1 MGTGG
6 IGAMTM
12 SETKRIRA
20 TVVDLDRTLLRTDK
34 TLSSY
39 TLEVLKSCQ
48 EKGLQI
54 MVATARP
61 WRTAQAY
68 CRAIGAKGIVVSNGA
83 RVIYGDRQTEHRIS
97 RQSAVRLLK
106 ALIRDPSLVVTLE
119 TGEVAYSNKPVA
131 EYETVIADDLPG
143 KAEAEGALKILVTLN
158 SEETL
163 DTIKAKITDD
173 LYYTVANGHLIQIM
187 DNKATK
193 WNGIKTMLDFC
204 NCPST
209 ETAYFGDDN
218 DDIEPIKRCGL
229 GVAVAN
235 AIDKVKAVADCVTES
250 NDADGVAQFIE
261 QSILK
266 CVQQNSL
273 R

>member
-1 MGTGG
+1 MKA
-6 IGAMTM
+6 I
-12 SETKRIRA
+12 
-20 TVVDLDRTLLRTDK
+20 VVDLDRTLLRSDK
-34 TLSSY
+34 TISPY
-39 TLEVLKSCQ
+39 TLGVLKACKK
-48 EKGLQI
+48 ENIQI

-61 WRTAQAY
+61 WRTAVQY
-68 CRAIGAKGIVVSNGA
+68 CDMIAADAVVVSNGA
-83 RVIYGDRQTEHRIS
+83 RVICGDHRMEYGICRH
-97 RQSAVRLLK
+97 SAIALLK
-106 ALIRDPSLVVTLE
+106 ALAQEPELTVTLE
-119 TGEVAYSNKPVA
+119 TGNTAYSNRPVA
-131 EYETVIADDLPG
+131 EYETILSDDLAG
-143 KAEAEGALKILVTLN
+143 VAEREGALKILVTLN

-218 DDIEPIKRCGL
+218 DDIEPLIRCGL

-266 CVQQNSL
+266 CVQQDSL